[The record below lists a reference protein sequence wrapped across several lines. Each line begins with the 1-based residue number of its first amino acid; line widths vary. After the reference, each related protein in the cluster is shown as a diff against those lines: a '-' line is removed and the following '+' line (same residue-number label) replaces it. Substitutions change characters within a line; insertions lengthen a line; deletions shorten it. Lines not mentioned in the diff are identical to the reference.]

1 MKIFLKTKNKLSVFI
16 TSLFILSTSFA
27 ASSTNLSIM
36 MSADGPEVELMENL
50 ISKYK
55 SVDPSV
61 NIEINL
67 VGYNVIRE
75 QLPFHFYVGWW
86 VFIV

>member
-61 NIEINL
+61 NIEIN
-67 VGYNVIRE
+67 
-75 QLPFHFYVGWW
+75 
-86 VFIV
+86 